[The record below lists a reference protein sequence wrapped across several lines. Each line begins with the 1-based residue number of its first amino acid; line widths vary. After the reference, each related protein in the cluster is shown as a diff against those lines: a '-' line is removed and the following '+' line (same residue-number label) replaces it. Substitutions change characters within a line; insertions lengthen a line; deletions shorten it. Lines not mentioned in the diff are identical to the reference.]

1 MDHDEN
7 IQALQESVACSPGNI
22 PLRKHL
28 AETLLKAGRHPEA
41 EAQYREAI
49 ALAPDDVTVK
59 FGLARAFYRNG
70 KCREAMVLV
79 EEFCQK
85 PGAPVES
92 LLLWCRL
99 LQQEGNVKQAVQAYR
114 DALARN
120 GTLRDESLEQ
130 ELGIDGANEAVVDGK
145 VRLAAGTGNEPGDI
159 LAAIE
164 RPKTSFADVGG
175 MEELKE
181 TIRLQ
186 IIHPLNHPE
195 MYKAFGKAIGGGILL
210 YGPPGCGKTH
220 LARAVAGE
228 INAAFISIGIQDILE
243 MWIGSSERN
252 LHAVFESAR
261 GSKPCVLFFD
271 EVDALASRRSD
282 MKNSASRQTINQFLA
297 ELDGSN
303 ANNDGV
309 LILAATN
316 APWHMDTAFRRPGR
330 FDRVVFVPPP
340 DWKARCEIFRILLK
354 GKPTSDIDIETLA
367 KKTDQYSGADV
378 GAVINLAVEDK
389 LQISLKTGRVQ
400 PLTTADVLNAIRK
413 HKPTTK
419 EWFLS
424 AKNHALYAN
433 QGGLYDGVLDY
444 LNIGKS

>member
-1 MDHDEN
+1 MNDNEN
-7 IQALQESVACSPGNI
+7 IKALQEAVALSPRNV
-22 PLRKHL
+22 PLRKL
-28 AETLLKAGRHPEA
+28 FADTLLKAGRNAEA
-41 EAQYREAI
+41 EDQYREAM
-49 ALAPDDVTVK
+49 ALAPDDMALK
-59 FGLARAFYRNG
+59 CGLARTFYRNG
-70 KCREAMVLV
+70 KYREAMVLV
-79 EEFCQK
+79 EGLCQDED
-85 PGAPVES
+85 ASAET
-92 LLLWCRL
+92 LLLYSRL
-99 LQQEGNVKQAVQAYR
+99 LFHERNVAQAIKAYR
-114 DALARN
+114 SAVGREPA
-120 GTLRDESLEQ
+120 LRDESLEQ
-130 ELGIDGANEAVVDGK
+130 DLGIDGASEEIVDGK
-145 VRLAAGTGNEPGDI
+145 VRLAAGEGEAPNPLMDG
-159 LAAIE
+159 IE
-164 RPKTSFADVGG
+164 RPKTHFADVGG

-228 INAAFISIGIQDILE
+228 IKAAFLAIGIQDILE
-243 MWIGSSERN
+243 MWVGSSERN
-252 LHAVFESAR
+252 LHEVFESAR

-282 MKNSASRQTINQFLA
+282 MKTSASRQVINQFLA
-297 ELDGSN
+297 ELDGTN
-303 ANNDGV
+303 ADNEGV

-316 APWHMDTAFRRPGR
+316 APWHIDTAFRRPGR

-340 DWKARCEIFRILLK
+340 DLAARAEIFRILLK
-354 GKPTSDIDIETLA
+354 GKPMNDMDIEQLA

-378 GAVINLAVEDK
+378 GAVINLAVEEK
-389 LQISLKTGRVQ
+389 LQISLRTGQLQ
-400 PLTTADVLNAIRK
+400 PLTTADILAAIKK

-433 QGGLYDGVLDY
+433 QGGLYDGVLEY
-444 LNIGKS
+444 LNMRKS